1 MRSNWFKLLGSVAGL
16 LAGGMVYMQYP
27 MPPAASPA
35 RQTIAE
41 TSPSFAPGRVVC
53 AGRVEAVTG
62 EIDVAPLVAGT
73 LTEVRVKEG
82 QYVAKGALI
91 AVLDG
96 ARQAADREVAEK
108 DVRLAGANLDRLL
121 AGAGAE
127 EIAAAEAAANAVRAE
142 LRAAEIGLDRARKL
156 IGSAA
161 MSREDLDT
169 RTQGVERLR
178 QELESSKKRYEALR
192 RGPLAQEID
201 VARAQLEVAEARRD
215 RARVEA
221 DLCRIYAPI
230 SGTVLKLY
238 REAGDSVSVQYPT
251 PIARMTDANDL
262 RIRLDIDEAN
272 VPMLRP
278 GLEGAIDVRGVNGV
292 AGRIRVETIV
302 PAFAPKRL
310 FSPDTSER
318 HDGRTLSVFCS
329 VTDGRVPLYPGQ
341 RVTARL
347 AVENRG
353 RRLR

>member
-1 MRSNWFKLLGSVAGL
+1 MRNNWLKLLGSVAGL
-16 LAGGMVYMQYP
+16 LAGGMVYLHHP
-27 MPPAASPA
+27 IGSADSFAPRSV
-35 RQTIAE
+35 AE
-41 TSPSFAPGRVVC
+41 TSPPLALGRIVC
-53 AGRVEAVTG
+53 TGRVEAVRG

-82 QYVAKGALI
+82 QYVEKGTLI

-96 ARQAADREVAEK
+96 ARQTADREVAEK
-108 DVRLAGANLDRLL
+108 DMRLARAHLDRLL

-142 LRAAEIGLDRARKL
+142 LKSAETGLGRARRV
-156 IGSAA
+156 IGSGA

-178 QELESSKKRYEALR
+178 HELEGSQKRYDALR
-192 RGPLAQEID
+192 RGPLAQEIQ
-201 VARAQLEVAEARRD
+201 VARAQLEVAEARCD

-221 DLCRIYAPI
+221 EYCRIYAPI

-238 REAGDSVSVQYPT
+238 REAGDSVSIQYPT

-262 RIRLDIDEAN
+262 RIRLDVDEAN
-272 VPMLRP
+272 VPLLRP
-278 GLEGAIDVRGVNGV
+278 GIEGSIEVRGVSGV
-292 AGRIRVETIV
+292 VGRIRVETVV

-329 VTDGRVPLYPGQ
+329 VCDGRVQLYPGQ

-347 AVENRG
+347 VVEN
-353 RRLR
+353 